1 MSARPATLHALLP
14 FAAIDFETADRG
26 RDSACSVAVVR
37 VEAGRIVRS
46 AHRLIRPPRARFEFT
61 HVHGLRLSDVE
72 REPLFR
78 DVWADVRPLLDGV
91 EFLAAHN
98 APFDQGVLAAC
109 CRAAGLPMPPTPFR
123 CTVRLARAAWR
134 IFPTRLPDVC
144 DYLGIPLKHHD
155 ALSDAEACAAIVCAA
170 ACGESARGW
179 VASAAGSESAR
190 GRVASAAGSE
200 SARERGVGAQA
211 RRA

>member
-1 MSARPATLHALLP
+1 MSAHRATLPPLLP

-46 AHRLIRPPRARFEFT
+46 AHRLIRPPRTRFEFT
-61 HVHGLRLSDVE
+61 HIHGLRWTDVE
-72 REPLFR
+72 REPPFR

-98 APFDQGVLAAC
+98 APFDEGVLRAC
-109 CRAAGLPMPPTPFR
+109 CRAADLPMPETPFR

-134 IFPTRLPDVC
+134 LFPTRLPDVC
-144 DYLGIPLKHHD
+144 SFLGIPLKHHD
-155 ALSDAEACAAIVCAA
+155 ALSDAEACAAITLAA
-170 ACGESARGW
+170 HSRAAREQGVWAASPTGMAGTARGGG
-179 VASAAGSESAR
+179 AAT
-190 GRVASAAGSE
+190 
-200 SARERGVGAQA
+200 
-211 RRA
+211 